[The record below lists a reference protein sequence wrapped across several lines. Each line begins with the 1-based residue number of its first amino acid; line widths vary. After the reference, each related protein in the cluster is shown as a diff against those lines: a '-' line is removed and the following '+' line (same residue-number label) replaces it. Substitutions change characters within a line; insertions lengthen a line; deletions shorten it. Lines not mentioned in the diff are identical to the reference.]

1 MTATLEEINAMSEN
15 YNEQEA
21 LKAAIM
27 TEKAAMDFYKYGAT
41 KMSDEQA
48 CHTFEILAKDEMQHA
63 RMFYDVYTGSDL
75 PSFDELMASPPD
87 TESDWW
93 KALQKIIL
101 GSFDEQRALE
111 LAIDQEEALEKSLRA
126 TAAQISDAKIRDIYL
141 ANASS
146 THGHAQIVNEDLKAL
161 FGQSR

>member
-1 MTATLEEINAMSEN
+1 MTATFEEINAMSEI

-21 LKAAIM
+21 IKEAVM

-41 KMSDEQA
+41 KMTDEQA
-48 CHTFEILAKDEMQHA
+48 CRTFEILAKDELHHA
-63 RMFYDVYTGSDL
+63 RMFYDVYSGNDL
-75 PSFDELMASPPD
+75 PPFDELMDAAPD
-87 TESDWW
+87 TESSWW
-93 KALQKIIL
+93 KALQQIIL
-101 GSFDEQRALE
+101 GNFDEQRALE
-111 LAIDQEEALEKSLRA
+111 LAIDQEEALEKSLRE
-126 TAAQISDAKIRDIYL
+126 TAAQISDPKIRDIYL

>member
-1 MTATLEEINAMSEN
+1 MSEI

-41 KMSDEQA
+41 KMSDEHA
-48 CHTFEILAKDEMQHA
+48 CRTFEILAKDELHHA
-63 RMFYDVYTGSDL
+63 RMFYDVYSGKDL
-75 PSFDELMASPPD
+75 PPFDEMMAAPPD

-93 KALQKIIL
+93 KALQKIIM

-111 LAIDQEEALEKSLRA
+111 LAIDQEEALEKLLRA
-126 TAAQISDAKIRDIYL
+126 TAAQISDPKIRDIYL
-141 ANASS
+141 ANAGS
-146 THGHAQIVNEDLKAL
+146 THSHAQLVNEDLKAL

>member
-1 MTATLEEINAMSEN
+1 MAES
-15 YNEQEA
+15 YNELAA
-21 LKAAIM
+21 LKEAIM

-41 KMSDEQA
+41 KMTDERA
-48 CHTFEILAKDEMQHA
+48 CHTFEILARDEMQHA
-63 RMFYDVYTGSDL
+63 RMFYDVYSGTDL
-75 PSFDELMASPPD
+75 PPFDELMASAPD
-87 TESDWW
+87 TESSWW

-101 GSFDEQRALE
+101 GNFDEERALE
-111 LAIDQEEALEKSLRA
+111 LAIDQEDALEKSLRE
-126 TAAQISDAKIRDIYL
+126 TAAKISDPKIRDIYL

>member
-1 MTATLEEINAMSEN
+1 MSEI
-15 YNEQEA
+15 YNELEA

-41 KMSDEQA
+41 KMSDEHA
-48 CHTFEILAKDEMQHA
+48 CRTFEILAKDELHHA
-63 RMFYDVYTGSDL
+63 RMFYDVYSGKDL
-75 PSFDELMASPPD
+75 PPFDELMAAPPD

-111 LAIDQEEALEKSLRA
+111 LAIDQEEALEILLRA
-126 TAAQISDAKIRDIYL
+126 TAAQISDPKIRDIYL

-146 THGHAQIVNEDLKAL
+146 THGHAQIVTEDLKAL